1 MLWDGLASRTRHT
14 TEISGL
20 EEERERERERERDD
34 IWQRIWM
41 ATRED
46 YDVDEEY
53 DEE

>member
-1 MLWDGLASRTRHT
+1 MLWDRLASRTRHT

-20 EEERERERERERDD
+20 EEERERERDD